1 MYEIFFFD
9 IDGTLRSFE
18 THEVPASARE
28 ALARLRGRGAKV
40 IIATGRDRR
49 SLPPLEGLAFDGY
62 ILVNG
67 GHCLTTDGEV
77 LAERPIPMEILDRML
92 HVGMREGFP
101 VSMLTDEGMV
111 ASSVNDG
118 MREFLGALGMRVF
131 MSPEQEERIMREF
144 PECVSSRWSP
154 LMADINM
161 RGVTKASG
169 MDVFLRHYGI
179 DRSRSMA
186 FGDGG
191 NDVEMIRHAGVGVA
205 LGNAVDAAKRA
216 ADYVTATVDD
226 DGVLRAL
233 QHYEV
238 L

>member
-49 SLPPLEGLAFDGY
+49 SLPPLEGLTFDGY

-118 MREFLGALGMRVF
+118 MRDGDAARSCGGRFARGGAAYALPSDVRLHVARTGGADHARISRVRVEPLE
-131 MSPEQEERIMREF
+131 SAHGRHQHARRNEGERHGRLSE
-144 PECVSSRWSP
+144 
-154 LMADINM
+154 A
-161 RGVTKASG
+161 
-169 MDVFLRHYGI
+169 LRH
-179 DRSRSMA
+179 
-186 FGDGG
+186 
-191 NDVEMIRHAGVGVA
+191 
-205 LGNAVDAAKRA
+205 
-216 ADYVTATVDD
+216 
-226 DGVLRAL
+226 
-233 QHYEV
+233 
-238 L
+238 

>member
-49 SLPPLEGLAFDGY
+49 SLPPLEGLTFDGY

-67 GHCLTTDGEV
+67 GHCRTTDGEV

-118 MREFLGALGMRVF
+118 MREFLGALGMPLDPAVADLREVAQRTPCRLPVARTGGADHARISRVRVEPLE
-131 MSPEQEERIMREF
+131 SAHGRHQHARRNEGERHGRLSE
-144 PECVSSRWSP
+144 
-154 LMADINM
+154 A
-161 RGVTKASG
+161 
-169 MDVFLRHYGI
+169 LRH
-179 DRSRSMA
+179 
-186 FGDGG
+186 
-191 NDVEMIRHAGVGVA
+191 
-205 LGNAVDAAKRA
+205 
-216 ADYVTATVDD
+216 
-226 DGVLRAL
+226 
-233 QHYEV
+233 
-238 L
+238 

>member
-77 LAERPIPMEILDRML
+77 LAEFARRVQQCVRKVDTVARQ
-92 HVGMREGFP
+92 GG
-101 VSMLTDEGMV
+101 DE
-111 ASSVNDG
+111 
-118 MREFLGALGMRVF
+118 F
-131 MSPEQEERIMREF
+131 I
-144 PECVSSRWSP
+144 
-154 LMADINM
+154 
-161 RGVTKASG
+161 
-169 MDVFLRHYGI
+169 
-179 DRSRSMA
+179 
-186 FGDGG
+186 
-191 NDVEMIRHAGVGVA
+191 IR
-205 LGNAVDAAKRA
+205 
-216 ADYVTATVDD
+216 
-226 DGVLRAL
+226 
-233 QHYEV
+233 
-238 L
+238 

>member
-1 MYEIFFFD
+1 M
-9 IDGTLRSFE
+9 
-18 THEVPASARE
+18 
-28 ALARLRGRGAKV
+28 
-40 IIATGRDRR
+40 
-49 SLPPLEGLAFDGY
+49 
-62 ILVNG
+62 
-67 GHCLTTDGEV
+67 EV
-77 LAERPIPMEILDRML
+77 LERML
-92 HVGMREGFP
+92 EIGQREDFP
-101 VSMLTDEGMV
+101 VSMLTDEGMI
-111 ASSVNDG
+111 ASGVNEG
-118 MREFLGALGMRVF
+118 MREFLGALGMPLDPTVADLREVARRTPCRQMCVF

-169 MDVFLRHYGI
+169 MDVFLTHYGI

-191 NDVEMIRHAGVGVA
+191 NDVEMIRHAGAGVA
-205 LGNAVDAAKRA
+205 LGNAVDAAKQA

-226 DGVLRAL
+226 HGVLRAL
-233 QHYEV
+233 QHYGV